1 MTQLANTATVIM
13 NVKNAFILIMFT
25 LMAVL
30 KNVQNIT
37 MKSTLTE
44 LAALAIL
51 DAKYVM
57 DHLSHNVLMIIFLT
71 LLLLQ
76 TMRNCT
82 QKSVVEDIKSQ
93 KLQLQRD
100 IATLLVKLVWVEN
113 SLNV

>member
-1 MTQLANTATVIM
+1 
-13 NVKNAFILIMFT
+13 MFT